1 MREYLA
7 RMAPEGSAKAP
18 EFVDVRK
25 APIPPKQTVAIVRK
39 HRRAISKVGGKLRE
53 IDPKKATDAE
63 IEKLFL
69 GREGTMRAPVF
80 SNGEVILAGW
90 DEPTFDE
97 LLG

>member
-7 RMAPEGSAKAP
+7 RAPAVTAH

-25 APIPPKQTVAIVRK
+25 APILPKQTIAIVRQ
-39 HRRAISKVGGKLRE
+39 HRRAISKMGGTLRE

-80 SNGEVILAGW
+80 SNGEVIFAGW
-90 DEPTFDE
+90 DEQTFDD
-97 LLG
+97 LMR

>member
-1 MREYLA
+1 
-7 RMAPEGSAKAP
+7 MAPEGSASAAD
-18 EFVDVRK
+18 FVDVRK

-39 HRRAISKVGGKLRE
+39 HRRAISKIGGKLRE

-80 SNGEVILAGW
+80 SNGEVIFAGW
-90 DEPTFDE
+90 DAETFD
-97 LLG
+97 LLLS

>member
-7 RMAPEGSAKAP
+7 RKSEEP

-25 APIPPKQTVAIVRK
+25 GPIPPKKTVAIVRQHK
-39 HRRAISKVGGKLRE
+39 RAISKIGGKLRE
-53 IDPKKATDAE
+53 IDPKTATDAE

-80 SNGEVILAGW
+80 SNGEVIFAGW
-90 DEPTFDE
+90 DEATFAE
-97 LLG
+97 LLGK